1 MKNVVDAFKELKA
14 YYGPGFL
21 LTVAPETQYVQ
32 GGYTTYTDTFGSFLP
47 IIQNLRNEL
56 DLLAVQLYNTGGEN
70 GLDGQYYG
78 TAKKSNMVTALTDMI
93 IKGYNIASTGM
104 HFDGLPA
111 SKVLIA
117 LPACPSAAGSGYL
130 TPTEGI
136 NAMHYL
142 RTGTTFS
149 GRTYTMQPGGPYPSL
164 RGLMTWSVNWDA
176 SSCGNSSE
184 LSKAYA
190 AYFAS
195 QATAKTLAVEDITA
209 DSNTTVAYFRN
220 NTLSVS
226 NETEEI
232 AQVDVFNTIGQSVT
246 SHRNIQNNKEVLLN
260 SPSFASKQIFVVI
273 VTDKSGH
280 KKSLKVMNFLN

>member
-1 MKNVVDAFKELKA
+1 MCIRD
-14 YYGPGFL
+14 
-21 LTVAPETQYVQ
+21 
-32 GGYTTYTDTFGSFLP
+32 
-47 IIQNLRNEL
+47 R
-56 DLLAVQLYNTGGEN
+56 YNTGGEN

-104 HFDGLPA
+104 RFDGLPA

-130 TPTEGI
+130 TPAEGI
-136 NAMHYL
+136 SAMHYL

-195 QATAKTLAVEDITA
+195 QLTAKTLAVDKIELKGSTI
-209 DSNTTVAYFRN
+209 AYFKN
-220 NTLSVS
+220 DALSVTNDS
-226 NETEEI
+226 EDI
-232 AQVDVFNTIGQSVT
+232 AQVDVFNTIGQSLV
-246 SHRNIQNNKEVLLN
+246 SYKNSQNTKEVLLQN
-260 SPSFASKQIFVVI
+260 QSFTTKPVSYTHLTLPTIYSV
-273 VTDKSGH
+273 
-280 KKSLKVMNFLN
+280 

>member
-1 MKNVVDAFKELKA
+1 
-14 YYGPGFL
+14 
-21 LTVAPETQYVQ
+21 
-32 GGYTTYTDTFGSFLP
+32 
-47 IIQNLRNEL
+47 
-56 DLLAVQLYNTGGEN
+56 LYNTGGEN

-78 TAKKSNMVTALTDMI
+78 SAKKANMVTALTDMV
-93 IKGYNIASTGM
+93 IKGYNIGTTGM

-130 TPTEGI
+130 TPAEGI
-136 NAMHYL
+136 SAMNYL

-195 QATAKTLAVEDITA
+195 QSTAKTLAVDKIELKGSTI
-209 DSNTTVAYFRN
+209 AYFRN
-220 NTLSVS
+220 DALSVT
-226 NETEEI
+226 NETENI
-232 AQVDVFNTIGQSVT
+232 AQVDVFNTIGQSLVSYKNT
-246 SHRNIQNNKEVLLN
+246 QNNKEVLLQDQ
-260 SPSFASKQIFVVI
+260 SFTTKQLFIVV
-273 VTDKSGH
+273 VTDKAGNR
-280 KKSLKVMNFLN
+280 KSFKVMNFLN